1 MMIAMFL
8 VELLEVFFAPF
19 MLIYKLFIPDSETGK
34 ATIPGYIFAPLGLV
48 FGSVLLL
55 GLLWALAVA
64 FFPKLAPAP
73 APQPEKPK
81 SVIVQKAD
89 QIAIYSEKVTGKAD
103 EYLNETP
110 EAAQKRLALNDQIK
124 SIKQTVYNLKTTPKN
139 AAENSGEP
147 VEASLKDK
155 VANKAGVYSRKFAN
169 KADEYL
175 GETPEAAQKRTQL
188 QNKLKKANSF
198 LKNVQKLTNDIA
210 K

>member
-1 MMIAMFL
+1 MFL

-19 MLIYKLFIPDSETGK
+19 ILIYKLFIPDSETGK
-34 ATIPGYIFAPLGLV
+34 ATIPGYVFVPLGLV

-55 GLLWALAVA
+55 GLLWSLAVA
-64 FFPKLAPAP
+64 FFPKLAS
-73 APQPEKPK
+73 APQPEKTK
-81 SVIVQKAD
+81 SVIVQKVD
-89 QIAIYSEKVTGKAD
+89 QIAIYSEKVT
-103 EYLNETP
+103 
-110 EAAQKRLALNDQIK
+110 
-124 SIKQTVYNLKTTPKN
+124 
-139 AAENSGEP
+139 
-147 VEASLKDK
+147 
-155 VANKAGVYSRKFAN
+155 N

>member
-1 MMIAMFL
+1 MFL

-19 MLIYKLFIPDSETGK
+19 VLIYKLFIPDSETGK
-34 ATIPGYIFAPLGLV
+34 ATIPGYVFVPLGLV

-55 GLLWALAVA
+55 GLLWSLAVA
-64 FFPKLAPAP
+64 FFPKPASAP

-110 EAAQKRLALNDQIK
+110 EAAQKRHALNGQIK
-124 SIKQTVYNLKTTPKN
+124 SIKQTLDDWKTTQKN
-139 AAENSGEP
+139 TAKTPGEP
-147 VEASLKDK
+147 VEESLKDK
-155 VANKAGVYSRKFAN
+155 VANKAGVYSGKFAN

-175 GETPEAAQKRTQL
+175 SETPEAAQKRTQL

>member
-1 MMIAMFL
+1 MFL

-19 MLIYKLFIPDSETGK
+19 VLIYKLFIPDSETGK
-34 ATIPGYIFAPLGLV
+34 ATIPGYVFVPLGLV
-48 FGSVLLL
+48 FGSVFLL
-55 GLLWALAVA
+55 GLLWSLAVA

-73 APQPEKPK
+73 APQPEKPQ

-89 QIAIYSEKVTGKAD
+89 QIAIYSEKVTDKAD
-103 EYLNETP
+103 EYLSETP
-110 EAAQKRLALNDQIK
+110 EAAQKRHALNGQIK
-124 SIKQTVYNLKTTPKN
+124 SIKQTLDDWKTTPKN
-139 AAENSGEP
+139 AAETPGEP
-147 VEASLKDK
+147 VEESLKDK
-155 VANKAGVYSRKFAN
+155 LVNKAGTYSGKFAG

-175 GETPEAAQKRTQL
+175 SETPEAAQKRATL

>member
-1 MMIAMFL
+1 MFL

-19 MLIYKLFIPDSETGK
+19 VLIYKLFIPDSETGK
-34 ATIPGYIFAPLGLV
+34 ATISGYVFVPLGLV

-55 GLLWALAVA
+55 GLLWSLAVA
-64 FFPKLAPAP
+64 FFPKFAPAP

-89 QIAIYSEKVTGKAD
+89 QIAIYSEKVTG
-103 EYLNETP
+103 
-110 EAAQKRLALNDQIK
+110 
-124 SIKQTVYNLKTTPKN
+124 
-139 AAENSGEP
+139 
-147 VEASLKDK
+147 
-155 VANKAGVYSRKFAN
+155 

>member
-1 MMIAMFL
+1 MFL

-19 MLIYKLFIPDSETGK
+19 ILIFKLFMPDSETGK
-34 ATIPGYIFAPLGLV
+34 ATISGYIFVPLGLV

-55 GLLWALAVA
+55 GLLWSLAVA
-64 FFPKLAPAP
+64 FFPKLASAP
-73 APQPEKPK
+73 APQQEKPK
-81 SVIVQKAD
+81 SVIAQKAD
-89 QIAIYSEKVTGKAD
+89 QVAIYSEKVTDKANA
-103 EYLNETP
+103 YLSETP
-110 EAAQKRLALNDQIK
+110 EAAQKRHALNEQIK
-124 SIKQTVYNLKTTPKN
+124 SIKQTVDNLKTMPKN
-139 AAENSGEP
+139 AAETPGEP

-155 VANKAGVYSRKFAN
+155 VANKAGVYSGKFAN

-175 GETPEAAQKRTQL
+175 GETPEAAQKRATL

>member
-1 MMIAMFL
+1 MFL

-19 MLIYKLFIPDSETGK
+19 VLIYKLFMPDSETGK
-34 ATIPGYIFAPLGLV
+34 ATIPGYVFVPLGLV

-55 GLLWALAVA
+55 GLLWSLAVA
-64 FFPKLAPAP
+64 FFPKLASAP

-89 QIAIYSEKVTGKAD
+89 QVAIYSGKVTGKAD
-103 EYLNETP
+103 EYLSETP
-110 EAAQKRLALNDQIK
+110 EAAQKRHALNDQIK
-124 SIKQTVYNLKTTPKN
+124 SLKQTLDDWKTTPEA
-139 AAENSGEP
+139 AAETPGGP

-155 VANKAGVYSRKFAN
+155 LANKAGAYSGKLAN

-175 GETPEAAQKRTQL
+175 GETPEAAQKRATL

-198 LKNVQKLTNDIA
+198 LKSVQKLTSDIA

>member
-1 MMIAMFL
+1 MFL
-8 VELLEVFFAPF
+8 VEFLEVFFAPF
-19 MLIYKLFIPDSETGK
+19 ILIYKLFIPDSETGK
-34 ATIPGYIFAPLGLV
+34 ATIPGYIFVPLGLV

-64 FFPKLAPAP
+64 FFPKLASDP

-81 SVIVQKAD
+81 SVIAQKAD
-89 QIAIYSEKVTGKAD
+89 HIAIYSEKVTDKAN
-103 EYLNETP
+103 EYLSETP

-124 SIKQTVYNLKTTPKN
+124 SIKQTVDDWKTTPEA

-155 VANKAGVYSRKFAN
+155 VANKAGVYSGKFAG

-188 QNKLKKANSF
+188 QDKLKKANGF
-198 LKNVQKLTNDIA
+198 LKSVQKLTNDIA